1 MTELVGLRVLVVE
14 DESMVA
20 LLVED
25 MLEGLGCEIMASAS
39 SVAAALRLL
48 TEISPDFAL
57 LDVNLAGERVFPV
70 AAALADKKVPFA
82 FATGYG
88 GGGLP
93 EEFRDRPV
101 IGKPFQLQQLADVV
115 SLALGQ

>member
-1 MTELVGLRVLVVE
+1 MTELAGLRVLVVE
-14 DESMVA
+14 DENMVA

-25 MLEGLGCEIMASAS
+25 MLEGLGCEIMGSAG

-48 TEISPDFAL
+48 TDLTPDFAL

-70 AAALADKKVPFA
+70 AAALAERKVPFA

-88 GGGLP
+88 IGGLP
-93 EEFRDRPV
+93 EEFRDRPA
-101 IGKPFQLQQLADVV
+101 IGKPFQLQQLVDVV
-115 SLALGQ
+115 SLAVGQ